1 LAPRYFVYL
10 IDGAR
15 EESSMTDIRWQPTFE
30 LLGSSIT
37 FFPTWHFVPQLVG
50 QHQGNRMET
59 QV

>member
-1 LAPRYFVYL
+1 
-10 IDGAR
+10 
-15 EESSMTDIRWQPTFE
+15 MTDIRWQPTFE
-30 LLGSSIT
+30 LPGSSTT